1 MKVFSPCG
9 ICNLHVRGNA
19 KAVCCDI
26 CDKWVHISCNNISN
40 TKYAELNE
48 PDNNESFVCL
58 SCMNSALP
66 FGKENDKTFTQTNTL
81 GFNGD
86 SHIDDLTFKLNTF
99 EKKSISYLSNLILQN
114 NDPNSQNSN
123 FCKYY
128 NLDEFTKK
136 DFDQTKHFSIFHLN
150 IHSLQFHKNDLD
162 ILLDTLKYEFDIISI
177 SETKLH
183 KGVAPTT
190 DIEIPNYNIEH
201 TPTEASKG
209 GTLLYIS
216 DKHISKPRKDLEI
229 YVPKKIESTFVEILV
244 PKGKNIIVGCLYKHH
259 NIAQKDFN
267 QALLPILTK
276 IQNENKVC
284 YLSGDFNMNLLD
296 LDKEK
301 EVETYFDNMTD
312 HKFMPLI
319 TCPTRINKSSKT
331 LIDNIF
337 YNQFSSEIVSGN
349 LTVGISDHLPQFA
362 LIPNAPQKA
371 NIMKN
376 ETKQIRNY
384 KQIDSAKLNADLDRI
399 NWTYEANDDV
409 NQYGSNFLNVFNQLL
424 DIHAPLKTVKPT
436 KSKTKQ
442 KSKPWINDNIIKLIK
457 AKDKVHARCIKEKDA
472 PTKQAIMNDYK
483 KKITKQIRIAKKA
496 YYNDYFEKNS
506 KNVKKTL
513 VWDQQNT

>member
-1 MKVFSPCG
+1 MKFFLPCS

-26 CDKWVHISCNNISN
+26 CDKWVHIGCNNISN
-40 TKYAELNE
+40 LKYTELSE

-81 GFNGD
+81 GLNRN
-86 SHIDDLTFKLNTF
+86 SHIDDLNFKLSNF
-99 EKKSISYLSNLILQN
+99 EKKSMNYLSNLILQN
-114 NDPNSQNSN
+114 NDPNNQNSN

-136 DFDQTKHFSIFHLN
+136 EFDPTKHFSLLHLN

-183 KGVAPTT
+183 KDIAPTF

-216 DKHISKPRKDLEI
+216 DKHISKPRKDLQI

-259 NIAQKDFN
+259 NISQKDFN

-276 IQNENKVC
+276 IQDENKVC
-284 YLSGDFNMNLLD
+284 FLSGDFNMNLLD
-296 LDKEK
+296 LEKEK

-312 HKFMPLI
+312 HKFMTLI

-337 YNQFSSEIVSGN
+337 
-349 LTVGISDHLPQFA
+349 
-362 LIPNAPQKA
+362 
-371 NIMKN
+371 
-376 ETKQIRNY
+376 
-384 KQIDSAKLNADLDRI
+384 
-399 NWTYEANDDV
+399 
-409 NQYGSNFLNVFNQLL
+409 
-424 DIHAPLKTVKPT
+424 
-436 KSKTKQ
+436 
-442 KSKPWINDNIIKLIK
+442 
-457 AKDKVHARCIKEKDA
+457 
-472 PTKQAIMNDYK
+472 
-483 KKITKQIRIAKKA
+483 
-496 YYNDYFEKNS
+496 
-506 KNVKKTL
+506 
-513 VWDQQNT
+513 